1 MNTQL
6 LSIIQLVVSL
16 LLIVSIIFQRSDK
29 GLDGAF
35 GGSSDSGV
43 GAKIK
48 RRGPELFFFQA
59 TIVLA
64 IALVGTAL
72 ISLSQTI

>member
-1 MNTQL
+1 MNTHVI
-6 LSIIQLVVSL
+6 SIIQLVSSI
-16 LLIVSIIFQRSDK
+16 LLIISIIFQRSDK

-43 GAKIK
+43 GAKIQ
-48 RRGPELFFFQA
+48 RRGPELFFFQV

-64 IALVGTAL
+64 IVLVGTAL
-72 ISLSQTI
+72 ISLTQTV

>member
-6 LSIIQLVVSL
+6 LSIIQLVASV
-16 LLIVSIIFQRSDK
+16 LLIISIMFQRSDK

-35 GGSSDSGV
+35 GGSTDSNV
-43 GAKIK
+43 GAKTQ

-64 IALVGTAL
+64 IILVGTAL
-72 ISLSQTI
+72 ISLTQVA

>member
-1 MNTQL
+1 MNTHL
-6 LSIIQLVVSL
+6 LSIIQLVISV
-16 LLIVSIIFQRSDK
+16 LLIIAIIFQRSDK

-48 RRGPELFFFQA
+48 RRGPELFFFNV
-59 TIVLA
+59 TIILA

-72 ISLSQTI
+72 ISLTQTV